1 MLDARVRQVL
11 HQIALLLGATVAY
24 LGVRGL
30 TAGDP
35 ATAEQ
40 NAHAVLRFERHVG
53 LEWEAGVQRLLLDEE
68 HVVRVFNA
76 VYVWGFWPVVAG
88 ALVVL
93 YRRDR
98 DRYRTYRNAL
108 FLSGL
113 VGLAVFATFPVAP
126 PRFLTGYT
134 DTVALLSGH
143 DEIAHPSG
151 LTNEYAAMPSFHVGW
166 TVLAVVAL
174 LPVIRRT
181 IVRHLAIAHAALMS
195 CTVVVT
201 ANHYV
206 VDVAAGVA
214 VTLAALLAV
223 RAVDTNRSRAATPA
237 SAVIDLTPAVAA
249 VVVSPAARPSPGGSA
264 VALAAPRR
272 RRALPLLGLP
282 SRSLRTREHDLG
294 AASHGVVDREHQ
306 VREHALVDD
315 RACVQIDH
323 DRGCLELIG

>member
-1 MLDARVRQVL
+1 MPDARVRQVL
-11 HQIALLLGATVAY
+11 HQIALLAGAALAY
-24 LGVRGL
+24 LGVRGV

-40 NAHAVLRFERHVG
+40 NARALLRFERSLG

-68 HVVRVFNA
+68 HVVRIFNA
-76 VYVWGFWPVVAG
+76 VYVWGFWPVVVG
-88 ALVVL
+88 ALVLL

-98 DRYRTYRNAL
+98 DRYRTYRDAL

-143 DEIAHPSG
+143 DELAHPSG

-174 LPVIRRT
+174 LPVIRRG
-181 IVRHLAIAHAALMS
+181 IVRHLAVAHAALMA

-206 VDVAAGVA
+206 VDVLAGVA
-214 VTLAALLAV
+214 VTLAALAAV
-223 RAVDTNRSRAATPA
+223 RVRHAARHCPA
-237 SAVIDLTPAVAA
+237 APRTEVIELAPAVA
-249 VVVSPAARPSPGGSA
+249 PAGVRAR
-264 VALAAPRR
+264 AA
-272 RRALPLLGLP
+272 
-282 SRSLRTREHDLG
+282 
-294 AASHGVVDREHQ
+294 
-306 VREHALVDD
+306 
-315 RACVQIDH
+315 
-323 DRGCLELIG
+323 